1 MIAMRWAA
9 PVLILFTTQP
19 LDSQTPLYPQSKSGG
34 GPEFHRYT
42 FSQGI
47 GLQNASQFT
56 VPFFAGTPIGRRLYI
71 DISTS
76 YARTELN
83 WFDGASSAVTGL
95 TDTQIRTS
103 YTAGSDRAVFSVA
116 VNIPTGQTITSQ
128 QFAVA
133 RSLAQDFLPFRV
145 SNYQRGFGVTGGL
158 ASATTAG
165 RWSLGF
171 AGSLR
176 YSESYDLFTDVPS
189 SYSPGVEAR
198 IRVMGRRPVGKKSSV
213 RLSLSFST
221 FGRDDLIGASTV
233 RYQPGNRIIAEAQVT
248 HQVGRATADFFGW
261 AYTRAV
267 SDTNSVSIPEAS
279 EQIYQIG
286 SLWTIPLGRNLTLDP
301 GLSIRFWT
309 AGDDSNGTLANVHM
323 GFRLAVTGNLTIA
336 PVLQYEVGSITLGGQ
351 DVLTSSIRGITASL
365 FLLLSG

>member
-1 MIAMRWAA
+1 MKFMRFGFA
-9 PVLILFTTQP
+9 LILFAVQP
-19 LDSQTPLYPQSKSGG
+19 LSSQTPLYPQSKSGG
-34 GPEFHRYT
+34 GPEFQRYV

-56 VPFFAGTPIGRRLYI
+56 MPFFAGTPVGRRLYI
-71 DISTS
+71 DVSAS

-83 WFDGASSAVTGL
+83 WFDGESSTVTGL

-103 YTAGSDRAVFSVA
+103 YTAGSDRAVFSVS

-145 SNYQRGFGVTGGL
+145 SNYQGGFGVTGGL

-165 RWSLGF
+165 RWSVGF

-176 YSESYDLFTDVPS
+176 VSGSYELFSDVPS

-198 IRVMGRRPVGKKSSV
+198 IRVMGRRPVGKKSSM

-221 FGRDDLIGASTV
+221 FGRDDLVGASTV
-233 RYQPGNRIIAEAQVT
+233 RYQPGNRIAGEVQFT
-248 HQVGRATADFFGW
+248 HQIGRMTADFFGW
-261 AYTRAV
+261 AYARTV

-279 EQIYQIG
+279 EQIYQLG
-286 SLWTIPLGRNLTLDP
+286 SLWTIPVGRDLTLDP
-301 GLSIRFWT
+301 GLNIRFWT
-309 AGDDSNGTLANVHM
+309 AGDDSNGTLANAHV
-323 GFRLAVTGNLTIA
+323 GVRFAVTGNLTIA
-336 PVLQYEVGSITLGGQ
+336 PALQYETGSITLGGQ
-351 DVLTSSIRGITASL
+351 DVLTSSIRGLTASL